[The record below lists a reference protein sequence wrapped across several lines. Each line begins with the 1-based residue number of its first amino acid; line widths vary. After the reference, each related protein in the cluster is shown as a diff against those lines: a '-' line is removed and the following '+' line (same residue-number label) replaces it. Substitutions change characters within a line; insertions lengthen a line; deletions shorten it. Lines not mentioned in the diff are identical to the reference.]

1 MRETIHLVSRA
12 DYALFAAGI
21 RTSNREWRL
30 RVDKRKDDRKVAAL
44 AGKLRKHLR
53 GRTITRKE
61 LAAFVGGEPGVGHW
75 VELVRV
81 PPAGTWEQRGAHTY
95 GLAEEWVG
103 ALDAT
108 EDDGIEHLAR
118 RYLGGFGPARID
130 DVASWSKVPKTRL
143 APVLERM
150 KLRRFRDE
158 QGKELLD
165 LPRAPLPDPD
175 TPAPVRFLPTWD
187 ATLLVHARRTLILP
201 EEYRPILFS
210 TKMPPSYPTFLVDGA
225 VIGNVAL
232 REGARR
238 AEAVQ
243 APLTR
248 RAPRAGRGSGAAGRV
263 SRVATTIPARHP
275 GARPPSGGRI
285 RSAPSPHCASSHEI
299 KEFEFHISPAR
310 SSSRPHTG
318 SGTDG
323 TRSSRRR
330 ATAGSSVSRRGLS
343 TASATSGMTPSR
355 QRRIS

>member
-1 MRETIHLVSRA
+1 M
-12 DYALFAAGI
+12 
-21 RTSNREWRL
+21 
-30 RVDKRKDDRKVAAL
+30 
-44 AGKLRKHLR
+44 
-53 GRTITRKE
+53 
-61 LAAFVGGEPGVGHW
+61 
-75 VELVRV
+75 

-165 LPRAPLPDPD
+165 LPRAPLPDAD

-210 TKMPPSYPTFLVDGA
+210 TKMPPSYPTFLVDGT
-225 VIGNVAL
+225 VAGTWRYEKGRVEL
-232 REGARR
+232 KPFKRLVTRGA
-238 AEAVQ
+238 A
-243 APLTR
+243 
-248 RAPRAGRGSGAAGRV
+248 RAGRRSGTAGRV

-285 RSAPSPHCASSHEI
+285 RSAPSLHCASSHEI
-299 KEFEFHISPAR
+299 TEFEFHISPAR

-318 SGTDG
+318 SGTNG

-343 TASATSGMTPSR
+343 TASATSGMTPSH